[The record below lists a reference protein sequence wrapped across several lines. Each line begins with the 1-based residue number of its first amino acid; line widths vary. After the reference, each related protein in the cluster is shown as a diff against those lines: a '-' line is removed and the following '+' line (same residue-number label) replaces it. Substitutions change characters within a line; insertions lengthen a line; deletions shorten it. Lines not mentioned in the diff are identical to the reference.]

1 MTAEVW
7 ERSGS
12 STGGT
17 KLMTKELSPRSGKH
31 PVASSTRATWL
42 PSRTPPRGSK
52 EGKCFMDLGKKKLCQ
67 WVLALL
73 APPPCPASAWGPG
86 GGPSPPSLLLAH
98 GGGCGVRDP
107 GLCLSRTPE
116 SHPGSCQDVTQG
128 QSLFPGAQR
137 ETEAGDVLGLA
148 APCSLWGG
156 GATRNG
162 PSSPPRAGPG
172 L

>member
-17 KLMTKELSPRSGKH
+17 QPMTKELSPRPGKH

-42 PSRTPPRGSK
+42 PSRNPPRGSK
-52 EGKCFMDLGKKKLCQ
+52 EGKYFMELGKKKLRQ
-67 WVLALL
+67 RVLALL

-86 GGPSPPSLLLAH
+86 GGPSPPCLLLAH
-98 GGGCGVRDP
+98 GRGCGVRDP
-107 GLCLSRTPE
+107 ALCPSQMPG
-116 SHPGSCQDVTQG
+116 SQPGSCQDVIQG
-128 QSLFPGAQR
+128 RSLFQGTQR

-156 GATRNG
+156 DSTRKG
-162 PSSPPRAGPG
+162 PSSPPGPGPG